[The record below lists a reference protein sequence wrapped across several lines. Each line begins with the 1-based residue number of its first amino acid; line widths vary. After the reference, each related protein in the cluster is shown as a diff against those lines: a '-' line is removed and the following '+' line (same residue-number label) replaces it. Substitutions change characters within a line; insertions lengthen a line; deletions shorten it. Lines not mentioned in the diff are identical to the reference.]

1 MTFKYR
7 FYTCPRLYSAIP
19 SWLWLGE
26 IYGSQLIFTL
36 VQKIFGTA
44 IMTKFTLCCQQWCN
58 HYNTNRLASFHVDHV
73 GLCEDVAIQ
82 MLQSIKVATAL
93 AVVSQSYT

>member
-26 IYGSQLIFTL
+26 IYGGQLIFTL

-44 IMTKFTLCCQQWCN
+44 IMTKLTLCCQQWHN
-58 HYNTNRLASFHVDHV
+58 HYNTNGLASFHV

-93 AVVSQSYT
+93 AVVFQSYT